1 MIYDNATPVARG
13 MVAVMRR
20 AAFLL
25 IAVSLPLSAVPAAA
39 QDPAQIGRALVT
51 EHCSACHA
59 VGRHG
64 ASPHRAA
71 PPFRRLGRSYDL
83 DDFPRLLTRGIS
95 ATHPDMPEVKFDD
108 EAARAVRAYLRTIQ
122 E

>member
-1 MIYDNATPVARG
+1 
-13 MVAVMRR
+13 MVAIMRR
-20 AAFLL
+20 VVFLL
-25 IAVSLPLSAVPAAA
+25 IAFSFPLSTGPAVA

-51 EHCSACHA
+51 EHCSRCHA

-64 ASPHRAA
+64 DSPHRAA
-71 PPFRRLGRSYDL
+71 PPFRRFGRSYDL
-83 DDFPRLLTRGIS
+83 DDFPQLLTGGIS